1 MTFAAMLLVG
11 LLIDALCGWP
21 AWLFERISHPVTWVG
36 RLIDGFERTLNHGR
50 PLRRVAMGAATV
62 IIVLGVAL
70 APAVIAQF
78 LLPAGPLGWLI
89 GGIIAWPLIA
99 ARSLHDHVKA
109 VADPLEQGDTEVA
122 RVEVSKIVG
131 RDPASLDTAAISR
144 ASIES
149 LAENCSDGVVAPIF
163 WGVVAGLPGIVAY
176 KVINT
181 LDSMIGH
188 RDERFEFFG
197 KFAARLDDLVNLIPA
212 RLTALFFALA
222 AGPKA
227 IHCMRVT
234 LRDAWNHR
242 SPNAGW
248 PESAVAG
255 ALDIR
260 LSGPRKYADRVVDEP
275 WLNAGAKDPDATEI
289 FAALSLYKCSL
300 AIFAL
305 VLLGLA
311 LI

>member
-1 MTFAAMLLVG
+1 MLLVG

-21 AWLFERISHPVTWVG
+21 TWLYERIGHPVTWVG
-36 RLIDGFERTLNHGR
+36 RVIDTLESRLNHGR
-50 PLRRVAMGAATV
+50 PVRRSAMGAVTA
-62 IIVLGVAL
+62 IIVLFAATLPAL
-70 APAVIAQF
+70 IAQY
-78 LLPAGPLGWLI
+78 LLPSGPLGWVI

-99 ARSLHDHVKA
+99 ARSLHDHVRA
-109 VADPLEQGDTEVA
+109 VATPLKQGDLGAA
-122 RVEVSKIVG
+122 RNEVSKIVG
-131 RDPASLDTAAISR
+131 RDPASLDAAAVSR

-149 LAENCSDGVVAPIF
+149 LAENSSDGVVAPIF
-163 WGVVAGLPGIVAY
+163 WGVIAGLPGIVAY

-188 RDERFEFFG
+188 RSERYEAFG
-197 KFAARLDDLVNLIPA
+197 KFAARLDDVVNLIPA
-212 RLTALFFALA
+212 RLTALLFALA

-227 IHCMRVT
+227 LHCIRVT
-234 LRDAWNHR
+234 WRDARNHR

-275 WLNAGAKDPDATEI
+275 WLNPDAKDPDANDI
-289 FAALSLYKCSL
+289 FRALSLYKRSL
-300 AIFAL
+300 VIFAL